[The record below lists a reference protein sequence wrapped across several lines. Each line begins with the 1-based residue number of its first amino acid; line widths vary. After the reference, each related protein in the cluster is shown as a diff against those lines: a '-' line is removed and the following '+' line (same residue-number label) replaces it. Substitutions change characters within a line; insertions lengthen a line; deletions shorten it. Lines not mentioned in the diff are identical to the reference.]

1 MEKPVESALAAL
13 PAQLQEVVGRFADSA
28 QTRAV
33 ARWLRPAERCMTPT
47 ALSCFKSTR
56 VSFARVL
63 ARRMIE
69 QRWRIRNEEFHC
81 DAEGDG
87 YGIYAIDIGSHRLT
101 YVMRAFR
108 WDGVEKVGRRS
119 DGAIRDM
126 FGAIFLGV
134 PDRERINRE
143 IATFNLRD
151 ADRMRTDSSVTGWTP
166 GSRSA
171 RFFDHV
177 VDALA
182 AGRQPDPGFIGLGT
196 GYLLRNGGYLGSGRN
211 GTLSYEGYGDDHP
224 LRHPFFADLF
234 GLYMVRQVSIDL
246 VNGIAAARNNNAARL
261 APDIAK
267 FIGVGNSSGQGMC
280 VALQRWP
287 HWVST
292 WVTVRELALA
302 YAKSMP
308 VDSSGA
314 SGVRRS
320 DRLLDLLERTAAY
333 YTSVHAQCEDYVVPH
348 KQVAA
353 SLLTF
358 KGWVRE
364 ACASRHDRQRPWGEL
379 VARAEA
385 TFDGESTEQIN
396 SLLVEVFPEFAD
408 TAADYLP
415 VGANRERDV
424 VPEMRVG
431 ELRGLLRKGYSWALQ
446 TDLRLAKA
454 RQHFWYHSIDNG
466 EQRRGERIIDPH
478 EEYESFIDHIG
489 LVQRLASVLACYQD
503 IDPVA
508 EVIADVPEIAFAVS
522 RVQYLARL
530 PYCEIRGGLID
541 RDFLPAHLIRFFLSV
556 LGMEC
561 TNPLSIRYVR
571 GVFFPGM
578 PLPAELARGTS
589 EDWTFPHLPQL
600 AAAE

>member
-1 MEKPVESALAAL
+1 MDPEFASL
-13 PAQLQEVVGRFADSA
+13 PGPLEAVVARFAPGE
-28 QTRAV
+28 TRA
-33 ARWLRPAERCMTPT
+33 AEIAAWMRPADKCMTP
-47 ALSCFKSTR
+47 ASLSCFKSTR

-69 QRWRIRNEEFHC
+69 QRWRIRTERFTC

-87 YGIYAIDIGSHRLT
+87 HGVYAIEMGAHRLT

-119 DGAIRDM
+119 DGALRDM

-134 PDRERINRE
+134 PDEDRIRREL
-143 IATFNLRD
+143 ATFDLRD

-182 AGRQPDPGFIGLGT
+182 AGRQPDPGVIGIGT

-211 GTLSYEGYGDDHP
+211 GTLSYEGYAADHP

-234 GLYMVRQVSIDL
+234 GLYMVRQVSLDL
-246 VNGIAAARNNNAARL
+246 VNGIAAARNPNAARL
-261 APDIAK
+261 SPDVAR

-287 HWVST
+287 HWVSA
-292 WVTVRELALA
+292 WMTVRELSLA

-308 VDSSGA
+308 TDA
-314 SGVRRS
+314 SGQSGGRCS
-320 DRLLDLLERTAAY
+320 DRLLGLLERTSVY
-333 YTSVHAQCEDYVVPH
+333 YRSVQAQCEDYVVPH
-348 KQVAA
+348 ARIA
-353 SLLTF
+353 DNLLTF
-358 KGWVRE
+358 RDWVRNTV
-364 ACASRHDRQRPWGEL
+364 ASKSGPVRRWGEL
-379 VARAEA
+379 VAKAETA
-385 TFDGESTEQIN
+385 FDGETLEQIN
-396 SLLVEVFPEFAD
+396 SLLIETFPEFAD
-408 TAADYLP
+408 SAAEYLP
-415 VGANRERDV
+415 IGANRERDV
-424 VPEMRVG
+424 APEMPIGTLRRLLG
-431 ELRGLLRKGYSWALQ
+431 ERYAWALK
-446 TDLRLAKA
+446 TDLSNSKA

-478 EEYESFIDHIG
+478 EQFESFIDHIG
-489 LVQRLASVLACYQD
+489 FVQRLAAVMACYKD
-503 IDPVA
+503 TDPVA
-508 EVIADVPEIAFAVS
+508 EMVADVPEMAFAAS
-522 RVQYLARL
+522 RVQYLAGL

-541 RDFLPAHLIRFFLSV
+541 RDFLPAHLIRFFLAA

-578 PLPAELARGTS
+578 PLPDDLARGAS
-589 EDWTFPHLPQL
+589 EDWTFPNIPQL

>member
-1 MEKPVESALAAL
+1 VQPALAAL
-13 PAQLQEVVGRFADSA
+13 PAQLKLVVARFADATQA
-28 QTRAV
+28 QHV
-33 ARWLRPAERCMTPT
+33 ADWLRPADRCMTPI

-69 QRWRIRNEEFHC
+69 QRWRIRTEEFRC

-87 YGIYAIDIGSHRLT
+87 HGIYAIEIGPHRLT

-108 WDGVEKVGRRS
+108 WDGIEKVGRRS

-134 PDRERINRE
+134 PDRDRIERE
-143 IATFNLRD
+143 ITTFNLRD

-177 VDALA
+177 VDTLA
-182 AGRQPDPGFIGLGT
+182 SGRQPDPGVIGLGT

-234 GLYMVRQVSIDL
+234 GLYMVRQVSLDL
-246 VNGIAAARNNNAARL
+246 VNGIAAARNPNAARL
-261 APDIAK
+261 APDIAR

-308 VDSSGA
+308 IDPRGSG
-314 SGVRRS
+314 RS

-333 YTSVHAQCEDYVVPH
+333 YTSVQAQCETYVVPH
-348 KQVAA
+348 KRVAEN
-353 SLLTF
+353 LLAF
-358 KGWVRE
+358 AGWVRE
-364 ACASRHDRQRPWGEL
+364 ASASRSARQCRWGDL
-379 VARAEA
+379 AARAA
-385 TFDGESTEQIN
+385 AAFDGESAEQIN
-396 SLLVEVFPEFAD
+396 ALLIELFPEFAD
-408 TAADYLP
+408 AAAEYLP
-415 VGANRERDV
+415 IGANRERDV

-431 ELRGLLRKGYSWALQ
+431 DLRRLLRTGYSWALR
-446 TDLRLAKA
+446 TDLGHSKA
-454 RQHFWYHSIDNG
+454 RQHFWYHSSDNG

-489 LVQRLASVLACYQD
+489 LVQRLASVLACHD
-503 IDPVA
+503 DDDPVA
-508 EVIADVPEIAFAVS
+508 EVVADLPEIAFAVS
-522 RVQYLARL
+522 RVQYLAGL

-578 PLPAELARGTS
+578 PLPADLARGTT

-600 AAAE
+600 VAAE

>member
-1 MEKPVESALAAL
+1 MDENLAAL
-13 PAQLQEVVGRFADSA
+13 PGLLKGVVARFAPGEVRSA
-28 QTRAV
+28 AV
-33 ARWLRPAERCMTPT
+33 AAWLRPASQCMTPT
-47 ALSCFKSTR
+47 ALSYFKSTR

-69 QRWRIRNEEFHC
+69 QRWRIRIERFTC

-87 YGIYAIDIGSHRLT
+87 HAVYAIEMGSHRLT

-134 PDRERINRE
+134 PDQARIDREL
-143 IATFNLRD
+143 ATFELRD

-177 VDALA
+177 VDALT
-182 AGRQPDPGFIGLGT
+182 AGRQPDPNVIGLGT

-211 GTLSYEGYGDDHP
+211 GTLSYEGYPPDHP

-234 GLYMVRQVSIDL
+234 GLYMVRQVSFDL
-246 VNGIAAARNNNAARL
+246 VNGIAAARNPNAARL
-261 APDIAK
+261 SPEVAR

-292 WVTVRELALA
+292 WTTVRELSLA
-302 YAKSMP
+302 YAKSIP
-308 VDSSGA
+308 VDAKSA
-314 SGVRRS
+314 SGGRRS
-320 DRLLDLLERTAAY
+320 ERLLDLLERTAIY
-333 YTSVHAQCEDYVVPH
+333 YRSVQAQCEDYVVPH
-348 KQVAA
+348 AKLADNLLVFRDWVRRAVAA
-353 SLLTF
+353 RSSGT
-358 KGWVRE
+358 
-364 ACASRHDRQRPWGEL
+364 CQWGEL
-379 VARAEA
+379 VVKAQVE
-385 TFDGESTEQIN
+385 FDGESVEQIH
-396 SLLVEVFPEFAD
+396 SLLIEVFSEFAD
-408 TAADYLP
+408 AAAEYLP
-415 VGANRERDV
+415 IGANRERDL
-424 VPEMRVG
+424 VPEMAVG
-431 ELRGLLRKGYSWALQ
+431 ELRRLLLARYSWALK
-446 TDLRLAKA
+446 TDLTYAKA

-466 EQRRGERIIDPH
+466 EQRRGERIVDPH
-478 EEYESFIDHIG
+478 EEYESFVDHIG
-489 LVQRLASVLACYQD
+489 LVQRLASVLACYKD
-503 IDPVA
+503 ADPVA
-508 EVIADVPEIAFAVS
+508 EVIADVPELAFAAS
-522 RVQYLARL
+522 RVQYVADL

-541 RDFLPAHLIRFFLSV
+541 KDFIPAHLIRFFLAA

-578 PLPAELARGTS
+578 PLPDDLERGAS
-589 EDWTFPHLPQL
+589 QDWTFPRIPQL
-600 AAAE
+600 AVAG

>member
-1 MEKPVESALAAL
+1 MQPALAAL
-13 PAQLQEVVGRFADSA
+13 PAHLKDVVARFADAA

-33 ARWLRPAERCMTPT
+33 ADWLRPADRCMTPA

-56 VSFARVL
+56 VSFSRVL

-87 YGIYAIDIGSHRLT
+87 HGVYSIEIGSHRLT

-177 VDALA
+177 VDALT
-182 AGRQPDPGFIGLGT
+182 AGRQPDPNVIGLGT

-246 VNGIAAARNNNAARL
+246 VNGIAASRSQNAARL
-261 APDIAK
+261 APDISR

-308 VDSSGA
+308 VDARGA
-314 SGVRRS
+314 GGGRCS

-333 YTSVHAQCEDYVVPH
+333 YTSVQAQCEDYVVPH
-348 KQVAA
+348 KRVAA
-353 SLLTF
+353 NLLVF
-358 KGWVRE
+358 RDWVRE
-364 ACASRHDRQRPWGEL
+364 ACAAKSGLRRSWGEL
-379 VARAEA
+379 AARAETA
-385 TFDGESTEQIN
+385 FDGESAEQIN
-396 SLLVEVFPEFAD
+396 SLLIEMFPDFAD
-408 TAADYLP
+408 AAAEYLP
-415 VGANRERDV
+415 IGANRERDV
-424 VPEMRVG
+424 VPEMRAG
-431 ELRGLLRKGYSWALQ
+431 ELRRTLRAGYSWALR
-446 TDLRLAKA
+446 TDLRLAKT

-489 LVQRLASVLACYQD
+489 LVQRLASVLACYED
-503 IDPVA
+503 DDRVA
-508 EVIADVPEIAFAVS
+508 EIVADVPEIAFAAS
-522 RVQYLARL
+522 RVQYLAGL
-530 PYCEIRGGLID
+530 PYCEIRGAVTD

>member
-1 MEKPVESALAAL
+1 VQPNLCQLPLPLKDVVARFVD
-13 PAQLQEVVGRFADSA
+13 PAQS
-28 QTRAV
+28 RAV
-33 ARWLRPAERCMTPT
+33 AGWLRPADRCMTPI
-47 ALSCFKSTR
+47 ALSHFKSTR

-69 QRWRIRNEEFHC
+69 QRWRIRNEEFQC

-87 YGIYAIDIGSHRLT
+87 HGIYAIDIGPHRLT

-119 DGAIRDM
+119 DGAIRDV

-177 VDALA
+177 VDSLT
-182 AGRQPDPGFIGLGT
+182 AGRQPDPNVIGLGT

-246 VNGIAAARNNNAARL
+246 VNGIAAARNPNAARL
-261 APDIAK
+261 APDIAR
-267 FIGVGNSSGQGMC
+267 FLGVGNSSGQGMC

-292 WVTVRELALA
+292 WVTVRELTLA

-308 VDSSGA
+308 VEPRGSEG
-314 SGVRRS
+314 GRS
-320 DRLLDLLERTAAY
+320 ERLLDLLERTAAY
-333 YTSVHAQCEDYVVPH
+333 YSAVQAQCEDYVVPH
-348 KQVAA
+348 KQVSAN
-353 SLLTF
+353 LLAF
-358 KGWVRE
+358 RGWVRE
-364 ACASRHDRQRPWGEL
+364 ASASRSSRQCQWGEL
-379 VARAEA
+379 VARAERA
-385 TFDGESTEQIN
+385 FDGESAEQIN
-396 SLLVEVFPEFAD
+396 SLLIEVFPEFAD
-408 TAADYLP
+408 AAADYLP
-415 VGANRERDV
+415 IGASRDRDV
-424 VPEMRVG
+424 VPEMEVG
-431 ELRGLLRKGYSWALQ
+431 ELRRLLRSSYAWALR
-446 TDLRLAKA
+446 TNLLHAST

-489 LVQRLASVLACYQD
+489 LVQRLASVLACYD
-503 IDPVA
+503 DTDLVA
-508 EVIADVPEIAFAVS
+508 EVVADLPEIAFAAS
-522 RVQYLARL
+522 RVQYLAGL
-530 PYCEIRGGLID
+530 PYSEIRGAVTD
-541 RDFLPAHLIRFFLSV
+541 KDFLPAHLIRFFLSV

-578 PLPAELARGTS
+578 PLPADLARGTS